1 MIFSTVL
8 PLASGFIASLIVGL
22 PVFGSRAGRPVDV
35 VDERDRI
42 EELAVAAVDGVE
54 ISVSV
59 GDDGGLHGLAVDRRE
74 RSGYCPTLR
83 IKIGSAGA
91 DSRAEDF

>member
-1 MIFSTVL
+1 
-8 PLASGFIASLIVGL
+8 LASGFIASLIVGL
-22 PVFGSRAGRPVDV
+22 PVFGSRAGRPVDI

-54 ISVSV
+54 ISVPV

-74 RSGYCPTLR
+74 DRDIVPPCG
-83 IKIGSAGA
+83 
-91 DSRAEDF
+91 